1 MKFLIPL
8 IETVLNDKKWRFKL
22 AVAENIEKL
31 FKTLGYDDF
40 KEFFDKILNIYMKD
54 HNFSVR
60 EQTVKCLVSL
70 SSTFKAETELEIV
83 SKFVNQLSS

>member
-1 MKFLIPL
+1 ML
-8 IETVLNDKKWRFKL
+8 ETVLTDKKWRFKL

-31 FKTLGYDDF
+31 FKSLGYDDF
-40 KEFFDKILNIYMKD
+40 KEFFDKILGIYMKD

-60 EQTVKCLVSL
+60 EQTIKCLVGL
-70 SSTFKAETELEIV
+70 SSTFRAETELEIV

>member
-1 MKFLIPL
+1 M
-8 IETVLNDKKWRFKL
+8 NDKKWRFKL

-40 KEFFDKILNIYMKD
+40 KDFFDKILGIYMKD

-70 SSTFKAETELEIV
+70 SSTFKAETEL
-83 SKFVNQLSS
+83 